1 MTNHNLLNS
10 DIRFKLVLN
19 IANKQ
24 ALVRLVNDWQTH
36 VSDL

>member
-10 DIRFKLVLN
+10 DIRFELVLN

-24 ALVRLVNDWQTH
+24 AFVRLHTH
-36 VSDL
+36 IGDL